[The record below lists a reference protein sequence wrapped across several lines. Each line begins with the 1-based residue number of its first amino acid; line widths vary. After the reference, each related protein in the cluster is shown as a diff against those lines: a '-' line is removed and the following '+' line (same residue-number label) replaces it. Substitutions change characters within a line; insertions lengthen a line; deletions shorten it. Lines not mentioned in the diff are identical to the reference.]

1 MSDSKDKDQQNN
13 KLNEEQKDKPE
24 DQQESQDDIKKE
36 NPEKNIETVPE
47 NDESEEQQN
56 GNQGKEKQ
64 SDAGVLSEEEQE
76 ELMQKYD
83 TESNTRNLSGIMAGV
98 VFFGLLAFSIFQI
111 YTGMFGQYTAYIQR
125 TVHLGFAL
133 SLIFLLF
140 PARRGAPK
148 GKVAWYDFILVLL
161 SIIVCGYWPVYY
173 DTIVQQ
179 IGGITEAQMVIG
191 GIAILLV
198 LEASRRAVGLP
209 IVIVAAAFLIYAYFG
224 PHMPG
229 DLAHRGLSLQQLINS
244 MFFTTEGILGTP
256 LQVSSTYIFLFLLF
270 GAFLVQTGVG
280 MYFNDLALAIA
291 GQRTGGPAKV
301 AIFSSA
307 LNGTISGSSV
317 ANTVTTG
324 SYTIPMMKRLGYRPN
339 FAGAVEAASSTGGQ
353 IMPPIMGAAAFLM
366 IEFAGES
373 YWDIA
378 KAATI
383 PALLYFAGIWI
394 VTHLEAKR
402 TGLVGLP
409 KDQLPNRME
418 VLKKIHLLLPILAIV
433 WLLFEGFSIE
443 RTALYGIGITILVS
457 LFRKDTRIT
466 PSKFVV
472 ALTSGA
478 RTALGV
484 AAATACAGIIVG
496 VVTRTGLGLKIGN
509 SLVSLAGTI
518 AINADMQLILT
529 LIFTMIASIILG
541 MGSPTTANYIITST
555 IALPAILALNDQ
567 LEVAVP
573 VLAAHMF
580 VFYFGIVADITPPVA
595 LAAFAATGISGGEPI
610 RTGGNAVKLAIA
622 AFIIPYMF
630 VLQPEILMIDTNFME
645 VTFIIITAML
655 GMIAIGASMVGFWY
669 RRIPWYGRIAAFL
682 TGLFLLYP
690 GTMTD
695 IIGFSAFAI
704 MIVLQFVFKGD
715 KDGKREAQGAN

>member
-1 MSDSKDKDQQNN
+1 MSDSKNN
-13 KLNEEQKDKPE
+13 KKNNEQKEQQQSEQNEEQSSEQNDQEKDIAPG
-24 DQQESQDDIKKE
+24 
-36 NPEKNIETVPE
+36 
-47 NDESEEQQN
+47 EQQN
-56 GNQGKEKQ
+56 HKNNEDKQNKDKEPDEITEAEK
-64 SDAGVLSEEEQE
+64 VELSEEEQQK
-76 ELMQKYD
+76 LMEKYD
-83 TESNTRNLSGIMAGV
+83 TESNTRNLTGIMATV
-98 VFFGLLAFSIFQI
+98 VFVLLIAFSLFQI

-133 SLIFLLF
+133 TLIFLLF
-140 PARRGAPK
+140 PAKRGAPK
-148 GKVAWYDFILVLL
+148 GRVTWYDYVLAIL

-191 GIAILLV
+191 GLAILLV

-209 IVIVAAAFLIYAYFG
+209 IVIVAGVFLIYAYFG
-224 PHMPG
+224 PYMPG
-229 DLAHRGLSLQQLINS
+229 NLAHRGLSLNQLIDS

-270 GAFLVQTGVG
+270 GSFLVQTGVG
-280 MYFNDLALAIA
+280 MYFNDLALSIA
-291 GQRTGGPAKV
+291 GKRTGGPAKV

-324 SYTIPMMKRLGYRPN
+324 SYTIPMMKRLGYRKN
-339 FAGAVEAASSTGGQ
+339 FAGAVEAAASTGGP
-353 IMPPIMGAAAFLM
+353 IMPPIMGAAAFHM
-366 IEFAGES
+366 DEFAGEP
-373 YWDIA
+373 YWEIA
-378 KAATI
+378 KAAAI
-383 PALLYFAGIWI
+383 PALLYFSGIWI

-409 KDQLPNRME
+409 KEDLPSRLE
-418 VLKKIHLLLPILAIV
+418 VLKKVHLLLPILAIV

-466 PSKFVV
+466 PSKFIV

-496 VVTRTGLGLKIGN
+496 VVTRTGLGLKLGN
-509 SLVSLAGTI
+509 SLVDLAGMI
-518 AINADMQLILT
+518 AVNVETQLLLT
-529 LIFTMIASIILG
+529 LFFTMIACIIIG

-567 LEVAVP
+567 LEVAIP

-580 VFYFGIVADITPPVA
+580 VFYFGILADITPPVA

-630 VLQPEILMIDTNFME
+630 VLQPEILMIDTNFLE
-645 VTFIIITAML
+645 LTFIIISALL
-655 GMIAIGASMVGFWY
+655 GMIAIGASMVGYWY
-669 RRIPWYGRIAAFL
+669 RRIPWYVRIVAFV
-682 TGLFLLYP
+682 TGLFLVYP
-690 GTMTD
+690 GTMSD
-695 IIGFSAFAI
+695 IIGLTSFI
-704 MIVLQFVFKGD
+704 LMIALQFIIKDNKGGN
-715 KDGKREAQGAN
+715 KKPATE